1 MIGWAP
7 AFLLF
12 SFLSMAAQAQ
22 TGSCDPQRDSLA
34 LVELYE
40 STGGVN
46 WKQQTNWL
54 QPGAPIG
61 QWYGVTTAGDGCV
74 TALVLDTNQL
84 QGTLPMALSDLRRL
98 EVLRLRGNGLS
109 GPLPP
114 ELTHLPDLD
123 TLNLSENTFTGPFP
137 ANPNTNL
144 PLRMLDISSN
154 TFSDTFPATINKFP
168 ALEFLDISSN
178 EFSHV
183 PEAIFDLLELRV
195 LNVSFLGFDPLT
207 NNIKQLTKL
216 EVLASSGNYNSY
228 IRDSIIHLK
237 NLQALSFNAN
247 NITYIPWHV
256 LAELPLLES
265 LGLGNNSIGGT
276 LPEELRDLSQLKV
289 LHLGANN
296 LEGSIPAWIGELSQ
310 LELLWLYDNQ
320 FDGPIPEEIGTLS
333 QLRTLWLYLNQLE
346 GEIPASL
353 GQCTELEQLR
363 LSLNQLSGPIPAELG
378 DLSQLSQL
386 ELDRNQLSG
395 PIPASFAQFLDSDL
409 TITNLSDNQL
419 TGCIPEELS
428 VLCGEVFLLIDGN
441 DEMPWKGSWAF
452 FCTGEDQVGAYC
464 DDGNPSTLQDTIQ
477 SDCSCAGTLVEC
489 DPERDSLALVE
500 LYHAT
505 NGDDWAENP
514 FPILYSDWLEPGAP
528 VESWYG
534 VTATPEGC
542 VTEIDLS
549 SFNLSGTLPVEVTR
563 LNGLVKLNL
572 SDNRITNE
580 FISDSLEQMV
590 SLSELRLDANE
601 LSGPLPATFFNHPQ
615 LKTLVLGENQYSG
628 TLPPSGS
635 QSVLETLVVSE
646 NDLEGPIPPEWG
658 ELSDL
663 KVLWVHSNSLS
674 GEIPASLGNLE
685 ITRFFGYR
693 NNFSGCFP
701 ESLRNWCA
709 SGATVNFSINLLL
722 PWTGDFSTFCE
733 EQQQVGAPCNDG
745 DPMTVMD
752 SIDIDCQC
760 RGTLMTS
767 TRDPGVES
775 FHVYPNPSSDRV
787 HIEWAP
793 QTSRAEIAI
802 YNVLG
807 QQLETR
813 VVTGTHRVEVLLPG
827 AAGVY
832 FVRLSVDGHWVGEKR
847 VVRVR

>member
-1 MIGWAP
+1 MIALAP

-12 SFLSMAAQAQ
+12 SFLSIATQAQ
-22 TGSCDPQRDSLA
+22 TGSCDPQRDSMA

-54 QPGAPIG
+54 EPGAPIG
-61 QWYGVTTAGDGCV
+61 QWYGVTTGGDGCV

-84 QGTLPMALSDLRRL
+84 QGTLPTALSDLRRL

-109 GPLPP
+109 GELPP

-123 TLNLSENTFTGPFP
+123 TLNLSENTFSGPFP

-144 PLRMLDISSN
+144 PLRMLDISAN
-154 TFSDTFPATINKFP
+154 AFSDIFPATINQFP

-178 EFSHV
+178 EFTHI
-183 PEAIFDLLELRV
+183 PEAIFDLVELRL

-207 NNIKQLTKL
+207 NKIKQLTKL
-216 EVLASSGNYNSY
+216 EVLASMGNRSF

-237 NLQALSFNAN
+237 NLRSLSFNLN
-247 NITYIPWHV
+247 DLSSVPWHV

-265 LGLGNNSIGGT
+265 LGLGNNTIGGPF
-276 LPEELRDLSQLKV
+276 PEELRNLTQLKT
-289 LHLGANN
+289 LHLGVNQ
-296 LEGSIPAWIGELSQ
+296 LEGPIPAWIGELSQ
-310 LELLWLYDNQ
+310 LELLLLYDNQ
-320 FDGPIPEEIGTLS
+320 FEGPIPEEIGDLS
-333 QLRTLWLYLNQLE
+333 QLRTLWLHLNQLE

-353 GQCTELEQLR
+353 GQCTELEQLK
-363 LSLNQLSGPIPAELG
+363 LNLNQLSGPLPPELA
-378 DLSQLSQL
+378 DLSHLSQL

-395 PIPASFAQFLDSDL
+395 SLPASFARFLGSDL
-409 TITNLSDNQL
+409 TSISLFNNQL

-428 VLCGEVFLLIDGN
+428 VLCGEVDLRLLGN
-441 DEMPWKGSWAF
+441 DRMPWKGSWGF
-452 FCTGEDQVGAYC
+452 FCMEEEQIGAFC
-464 DDGNPSTLQDTIQ
+464 DDGNPSTLLDTIQ

-489 DPERDSLALVE
+489 NPVRDSLALVE
-500 LYHAT
+500 LYQAT
-505 NGDDWAENP
+505 NGEEWDENP
-514 FPILYSDWLEPGAP
+514 FPFLYSDWLEPGAP

-549 SFNLSGTLPVEVTR
+549 SFNLNGILPVEVTR

-572 SDNRITNE
+572 SGNRITNE

-590 SLSELRLDANE
+590 SLSELRLEANE

-635 QSVLETLVVSE
+635 QSVLETLILSE

-693 NNFSGCFP
+693 NNLSGCFP

-709 SGATVNFSINLLL
+709 SGAIVNFSINLLL

-767 TRDPGVES
+767 TRDPEIES

-793 QTSRAEIAI
+793 QSSRAEIAI

-807 QQLETR
+807 QQLKTQ